1 MIWIT
6 AYLLS
11 GAFVGLLAGLLGLGG
26 GMTLVP
32 ILSALFAAQSM
43 APGYIVHLA
52 LGTGMASMVFT
63 SFASVREHHRLG
75 SVDWNV
81 VRRLVPGILLGS
93 FAASAASGWF
103 SQHTLAVAYGVI
115 AVLGAGQLLRSSR
128 PQAARS
134 LPSVGWVFLW
144 MFGIGIICGLMSA
157 GGAFLTVPF
166 MVYCGVAVRAAIGT
180 GAALGWPVAVFGTIG
195 YVISGWSAPGLPWGS
210 LGFVYLPALVA
221 LVAASMI
228 SAPIG
233 ARLMHRLPVLLLRRL
248 FAVLLIGLAVK
259 MMYSYGFG

>member
-1 MIWIT
+1 MTWIA
-6 AYLLS
+6 AYLFF
-11 GAFVGLLAGLLGLGG
+11 GAVVGLLAGLLGLGG

-75 SVDWNV
+75 SVDWSV

-103 SQHTLAVAYGVI
+103 SQHVLAVAYGVI
-115 AVLGAGQLLRSSR
+115 AIVGAAQLLRSSR
-128 PQAARS
+128 PQAARA
-134 LPSVGWVFLW
+134 LPGIGWLTFW
-144 MFGIGIICGLMSA
+144 MFGIGVICGLMSA

-195 YVISGWSAPGLPWGS
+195 YVISGWSVPGLPPGS
-210 LGFVYLPALVA
+210 LGFVYLPALAA
-221 LVAASMI
+221 LVASSMVF
-228 SAPIG
+228 APIG
-233 ARLMHRLPVLLLRRL
+233 ARLMHRLPVLLLRRM
-248 FAVLLIGLAVK
+248 FAVLLIGLALK
-259 MMYSYGFG
+259 MVYSYGLG